1 MPWDL
6 DQTFGNGWDACVND
20 GTMNSTA
27 YTVLGRDKAC
37 DDGYEFETALP
48 AAAAEQA
55 GNQDK
60 VRRWQQLR
68 SGPLSTEN
76 VCALLQHS
84 SDELIRSG
92 AQVREDVRWRCA
104 TATPRWRRFGIHDA
118 SAGSA
123 GCLLC
128 GAVTGGIVQPNN
140 RNAANAEALAAFF
153 AKFFCAQTGKI
164 V

>member
-1 MPWDL
+1 MKQIAKRL
-6 DQTFGNGWDACVND
+6 LSMAL
-20 GTMNSTA
+20 
-27 YTVLGRDKAC
+27 VLVMVLSMLPAV
-37 DDGYEFETALP
+37 ALP

-92 AQVREDVRWRCA
+92 AQVREDVRWPVRDSD
-104 TATPRWRRFGIHDA
+104 TTLEEIQTYMTLR
-118 SAGSA
+118 
-123 GCLLC
+123 L
-128 GAVTGGIVQPNN
+128 
-140 RNAANAEALAAFF
+140 EALDAYYA
-153 AKFFCAQTGKI
+153 GL
-164 V
+164 